1 MHMRYRSLNDVL
13 LVRLRQGA
21 EEPLLIWPDRVI
33 TTGEA
38 IRRVAGLARYLRED
52 IGVAAGSRVA
62 VLAPNR
68 PETLLLL
75 FAAAHVGGIVVLL
88 NIRYAPPEVAAV
100 LEDAAPS
107 VLFYDTA
114 TRALAEAGST
124 QLRSPL
130 RMVCI
135 DDLALQ
141 PVLSVQEAVQELQ
154 HPRGNIAAPVLMLYT
169 SGTTGTLKG
178 VPLTQMNLLANVAQI
193 GAAVTPPANAEALVV
208 TPLFH
213 AALIP
218 AALVPL
224 CHGLPLVI
232 CERFSPGEAIELLAT
247 RPIAWTVM
255 VPTMIQACL
264 DLLGG
269 DRLPA
274 EDHPRFIYY
283 GASPAPRALIEEA
296 MRDLGAQLIQSYG
309 LTEAT
314 QAVTV
319 LSPHDHQV
327 GLTDAAHLLRSAGRA
342 LPATELAVWSS
353 DGTPLPPGEVG
364 EIVVRGPQVMG
375 GYWNRPAETAQVLVN
390 GWLRT
395 GDAGFLDEHGY
406 LYVTDRIKDVIISG
420 GENVFSPRV
429 EDVVRS
435 HPAVR
440 EVAVVGLRHPVWGET
455 VHAVVVLRPGFTH
468 TVEVAADIV
477 QHCRNH
483 LAGFEIP
490 RSIEFA
496 SELPKSA
503 TGKILKRLL
512 RERAPETI
520 SIAYDLRTP
529 ARPADSRERRTSDA
543 GSSAPTSEHD
553 RARR

>member
-1 MHMRYRSLNDVL
+1 MRQRDRSLTEVL
-13 LVRLRQGA
+13 LARLRAGS
-21 EEPLLIWPDRVI
+21 EEPLLVCHDRVV

-38 IRRVAGLARYLRED
+38 VRIVAGLTRSLREEL
-52 IGVAAGSRVA
+52 GVAPGSRIA
-62 VLAPNR
+62 VLALNR

-75 FAAAHVGGIVVLL
+75 FAAERAGSTVVLL
-88 NIRYAPPEVAAV
+88 NTRYAPSEVAAV
-100 LEDAAPS
+100 LDDAAPS
-107 VLFYDTA
+107 AFLCDA
-114 TRALAEAGST
+114 AMQALAEAGSG
-124 QLRSPL
+124 RAASPVDVVRL
-130 RMVCI
+130 
-135 DDLALQ
+135 DDLLLRPSHSVADAARELAQ
-141 PVLSVQEAVQELQ
+141 PGGDDS
-154 HPRGNIAAPVLMLYT
+154 APVVMLYT
-169 SGTTGTLKG
+169 SGTTGALKG
-178 VPLTQMNLLANVAQI
+178 VPLTRGNLLANVAQI
-193 GAAVTPPANAEALVV
+193 GAAVTPPPDAEALVV

-213 AALIP
+213 AALVP
-218 AALVPL
+218 SALVPL
-224 CHGLPLVI
+224 SYGLPLVV
-232 CERFSPGEAIELLAT
+232 CERFVPAEAIELLAT
-247 RPIAWTVM
+247 RPIGWTVM

-264 DLLGG
+264 DTLGG
-269 DRLPA
+269 VSLPPV
-274 EDHPRFIYY
+274 EQPRFIYY

-296 MRDLGAQLIQSYG
+296 MRDLGAQLVQSYG

-314 QAVTV
+314 QAVTA
-319 LSPHDHQV
+319 LSPDDHQA
-327 GLTDAAHLLRSAGRA
+327 GLTSAPHLLRSAGRA

-375 GYWNRPAETAQVLVN
+375 GYWNRPAETAQVLVD

-395 GDAGFLDEHGY
+395 GDAGYLDERGY
-406 LYVTDRIKDVIISG
+406 LYVTDRIKDVVISG

-455 VHAVVVLRPGFTH
+455 VHAVVVLRPGFAETA
-468 TVEVAADIV
+468 ELAAEIV
-477 QHCRNH
+477 QHCRGY

-520 SIAYDLRTP
+520 AIAYDLRVP
-529 ARPADSRERRTSDA
+529 ARPAESRERRTSDA
-543 GSSAPTSEHD
+543 GGSTPAGEHD

>member
-1 MHMRYRSLNDVL
+1 MHLRERSLNEVL
-13 LVRLRQGA
+13 LSRLQQGA
-21 EEPLLIWPDRVI
+21 EEPLLTWHERVI
-33 TTGEA
+33 TVSEA
-38 IRRVAGLARYLRED
+38 VANVASLAQYLRKE
-52 IGVAAGSRVA
+52 IGVAPGSRVA
-62 VLAPNR
+62 VLALNR

-75 FAAAHVGGIVVLL
+75 FAAAHIGGIVVLL
-88 NIRYAPPEVAAV
+88 NTRYSPAEVAAV
-100 LEDAAPS
+100 LEDASPCA
-107 VLFYDTA
+107 LFYDTA
-114 TRALAEAGST
+114 TQALAEAGAA
-124 QLRSPL
+124 QLRSSFH
-130 RMVCI
+130 MVPV

-141 PVLSVQEAVQELQ
+141 PALSVQEAAQELQ
-154 HPRGNIAAPVLMLYT
+154 HPAGDLATPVLMLYT
-169 SGTTGTLKG
+169 SGTTGALKG
-178 VPLTQMNLLANVAQI
+178 VPLTQGNLLANVGQI
-193 GAAVTPPANAEALVV
+193 GAAITPPAKAEALVV

-218 AALVPL
+218 SALVPL
-224 CHGLPLVI
+224 SHGLPLVV
-232 CERFSPGEAIELLAT
+232 CERFSPAEAIELLAT
-247 RPIAWTVM
+247 RSIAWTVM

-269 DRLPA
+269 DRLPSG
-274 EDHPRFIYY
+274 DHPRFIYY

-296 MRDLGAQLIQSYG
+296 MRGLGAQLIQSYG

-319 LSPHDHQV
+319 LSPHDHRV
-327 GLTDAAHLLRSAGRA
+327 GLADAPHLLRSAGRP
-342 LPATELAVWSS
+342 LPATELAVWSG
-353 DGTPLPPGEVG
+353 DGTPLPSGQVG

-435 HPAVR
+435 HAAVR
-440 EVAVVGLRHPVWGET
+440 EVAVVGLRHAVWGET
-455 VHAVVVLRPGFTH
+455 VHAVVVLRPGFTE
-468 TVEVAADIV
+468 TPELAADII

-520 SIAYDLRTP
+520 AIACDLRVP
-529 ARPADSRERRTSDA
+529 SGPADRRERR
-543 GSSAPTSEHD
+543 
-553 RARR
+553 